1 MLRMGLLHEKYE
13 IRESARAKYLR
24 ITVHPDGRVIV
35 TKPARLPERKLEAFL
50 AERKAWI
57 EEMQSKMLKSHERA
71 ERKYGSALSLPKM
84 RRGTAAY
91 KEAIAEAR
99 TLAHER
105 AAHFAA
111 LDGFEYGRISI
122 RNQSSRWGSCSAPRS
137 GLCNLSFNYRIAH
150 IPPALV
156 DYLIVH
162 ELAHTRE
169 HNHGT
174 GFWVEVGKLIP
185 DYEKRRRELHR
196 YRF

>member
-1 MLRMGLLHEKYE
+1 MSLLHEGYE
-13 IRESARAKYLR
+13 IRESTQAKYLR
-24 ITVHPDGRVIV
+24 ISVQPDGAVVI
-35 TKPARLPERKLEAFL
+35 TKPARISERKFL
-50 AERKAWI
+50 AFIEERKEWI
-57 EEMQSKMLKSHERA
+57 ETTQARMRKSHERA
-71 ERKYGSALSLPKM
+71 EKKYGTELTLPKM
-84 RRGTAAY
+84 RRGTSAY
-91 KEAIAEAR
+91 KAAIARAR

-105 AAHFAA
+105 ATHFAA
-111 LDGFEYGRISI
+111 LGGFEYGRISI

-169 HNHGT
+169 HNHGA
-174 GFWVEVGKLIP
+174 GFWAEVGKLIP